1 MLPTIKPDAS
11 AMNAQVETPA
21 MHDLVADLI
30 ADITYPVATG
40 EKLVNET
47 FGPGNILRQNTGTYE
62 QRPMRI
68 RDARPMRGELS
79 LDVQGFTLVDQ
90 KSAMKN
96 FLDIEELKCVYY
108 PEMERFVQAMSGAK
122 RVVLFDHTL
131 RSGDEA
137 ERNEK
142 LLREPILAAHND
154 YTEWSGPNR
163 VRELLPDE
171 ADELLKRRFAII
183 QVWRAIDNPI
193 VRNPLSIADAR
204 SVDMKDLI
212 IAERRF
218 PHRIGQ
224 TYRAAY
230 NAAHQWYWFPRM
242 TRDEALVFKVY
253 DSDADGRARFVPHT
267 SFEDPATPADAP
279 PRHSIE
285 IRTIAFF

>member
-1 MLPTIKPDAS
+1 
-11 AMNAQVETPA
+11 MNAQAETLA
-21 MHDLVADLI
+21 RGDII
-30 ADITYPVATG
+30 ADITYTVPTG

-68 RDARPMRGELS
+68 RDARQIRGELS
-79 LDVQGFTLVDQ
+79 LETQGFTLVDQ
-90 KSAMKN
+90 RSAMKN
-96 FLDIEELKCVYY
+96 FLDLDELKRVYY
-108 PEMERFVQAMSGAK
+108 PEMERLVQQISGAR
-122 RVVLFDHTL
+122 RVFFFDHTL

-137 ERNEK
+137 ERHEK

-171 ADELLKRRFAII
+171 ADGLLKRRFAII
-183 QVWRAIDNPI
+183 QVWRAIDRPI
-193 VRNPLSIADAR
+193 VRNPLAIADAR
-204 SVDMKDLI
+204 SVAMQDLI
-212 IAERRF
+212 VAERRF
-218 PHRIGQ
+218 PNRVGQ
-224 TYRAAY
+224 TYRAAW
-230 NAAHQWYWFPRM
+230 NPAHQWFYFPRM

-253 DSDADGRARFVPHT
+253 DSETDGRARFVPHT
-267 SFEDPATPADAP
+267 SFDDPDTPADAP